1 MCNLV
6 ESPSAKNRRLAL
18 EILRNMSFNNDNR
31 AALLSSSDFQRIMY
45 SELDKK
51 ETGEEQLLITVAIWK
66 LIANNSKGK
75 NVIKNSPIS
84 GKLHILKELVDRRLA
99 DYRLRMQSNSNDANE
114 ISPRNETMED
124 LSVALKRTLEILNML
139 ICNTIEKYN

>member
-6 ESPSAKNRRLAL
+6 EAPSVKNRHLAL

-45 SELDKK
+45 SVLDKK

-66 LIANNSKGK
+66 LTANNSKGK

-84 GKLHILKELVDRRLA
+84 SKLNTLNELVDRRIA
-99 DYRLRMQSNSNDANE
+99 EYRLRRQSNLNDENE
-114 ISPRNETMED
+114 ISPGNETIED
-124 LSVALKRTLEILNML
+124 LSVALKRTLEVLN
-139 ICNTIEKYN
+139 I